1 MQRSSAALLLAV
13 ALAAAGPHKAHG
25 QLSSTDAECQAEL
38 VQASAGF
45 NSACCPAND
54 PSACANGTP
63 NACPTAC
70 AQAFMPF
77 YSHCQSFVASSLPEL
92 VSFGAQ
98 CTAAGVTAGSAPPAS
113 SVTAGYVQ
121 ATLAITLSRPLA
133 TSKKQ
138 NRFKVRRRK
147 TFPCVLLA

>member
-98 CTAAGVTAGSAPPAS
+98 CTAAGVTAG
-113 SVTAGYVQ
+113 YMQ